1 MSGKDVVKAEDRV
14 PRYTRTD
21 LENARTK
28 GQLLGWIQGAG
39 VTFAVM
45 FVIGLI
51 GWLPGILLGAGLA
64 FVLYKLLKR

>member
-1 MSGKDVVKAEDRV
+1 MSGKEVVKVEDRV